1 MKLDMFELGMED
13 VHFAAVLE
21 DDFVIELIKGLNCRL
36 GTTELNK
43 SFPDFGLLEYEYFD
57 DLAEGGEEL
66 IEVIV
71 GDDVSVS
78 IVNTNE

>member
-21 DDFVIELIKGLNCRL
+21 DDFVIELIKGFNCRF
-36 GTTELNK
+36 GMTELNK
-43 SFPDFGLLEYEYFD
+43 SFPDFGLLEDEYFD
-57 DLAEGGEEL
+57 NLAEGSEEL
-66 IEVIV
+66 VEVIV

-78 IVNTNE
+78 VVDTNK